1 MAYTA
6 DQLVALETA
15 LARGEVNVSYEGR
28 SVSYRSIGELK
39 SAISE
44 VRKGL
49 VRDGVITSAPR
60 QVRVTTTKGFG

>member
-49 VRDGVITSAPR
+49 VRDGVITSTPR